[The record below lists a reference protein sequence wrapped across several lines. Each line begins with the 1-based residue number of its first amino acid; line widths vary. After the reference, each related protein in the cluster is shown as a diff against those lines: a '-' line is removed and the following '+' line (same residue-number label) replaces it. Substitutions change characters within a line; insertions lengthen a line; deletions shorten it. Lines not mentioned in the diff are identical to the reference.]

1 MCCQRTG
8 YVFPPYFCQ
17 EARPGLAAFQ
27 TRNFDRSQLNE
38 TFTAY
43 TVALTFKKLG
53 GSNMP
58 IVMRLD
64 RVMAEKKITSAELA
78 ARVGTSTVN
87 LSNIKNGKIR
97 GMRFSTLEALCQVL
111 NCKPGD
117 LIDYVTPEELEQER
131 SLGEVRERSYS
142 TPSKEASTKDAPTK
156 TDQTEAVT
164 DQAAQTG
171 ADEAPADEPS

>member
-1 MCCQRTG
+1 
-8 YVFPPYFCQ
+8 
-17 EARPGLAAFQ
+17 
-27 TRNFDRSQLNE
+27 
-38 TFTAY
+38 
-43 TVALTFKKLG
+43 
-53 GSNMP
+53 MP

-64 RVMAEKKITSAELA
+64 RVMAEKKITSTELA
-78 ARVGTSTVN
+78 ARIGTSTVN

-142 TPSKEASTKDAPTK
+142 TPSKEEAAEDEQAE
-156 TDQTEAVT
+156 TEPAEVAT
-164 DQAAQTG
+164 DQADKAQR
-171 ADEAPADEPS
+171 DEPS